1 MTSQSSDTNE
11 AIRSS
16 GESTL
21 EKAKKKAQEQI
32 DHLFNVSL
40 HIAVIGETGAGKS
53 TFINAFRGLEDD
65 DEGAAKTGV
74 NETTAEPTPYNH
86 PTMSNVTLWD
96 LPGVGSLNFT
106 ARTYV
111 KEMQFEKY
119 DFFFIVSSERFR
131 ENDIMLAKEIQK
143 GNKKFYFIRSKVD
156 NDIRGEERKKT
167 FDREET
173 LSKIRRDCQENLNE
187 LGNPPVFLVNSW
199 NLSEFDFEELVSTL
213 NSELPEH
220 KQFAL
225 LQSAPVTSV
234 AMLEKKVD
242 MFRKVIWAAAVTSGG
257 IATVPVPGL
266 SFLCDTVIVMTFFRR
281 CYYAFGLDDES
292 LKKLSERV
300 NKPELISWE
309 KSPLLKE
316 LAKTS
321 MVRLGGSAAGEFLC
335 SLVPVTGTHTAATMS
350 FTMTR
355 GVLENGLQE
364 LANEAK
370 KVLTEA
376 GLEKRTH

>member
-1 MTSQSSDTNE
+1 MGSRFSYKDE
-11 AIRSS
+11 ATEES
-16 GESTL
+16 GNL
-21 EKAKKKAQEQI
+21 EGAPQEVQETV

-119 DFFFIVSSERFR
+119 DFFFVVSSERFR

-143 GNKKFYFIRSKVD
+143 GNKRFYFIRSKVD

-173 LSKIRRDCQENLNE
+173 LSKIRRDCQENLKE
-187 LGNPPVFLVNSW
+187 LGNPPVFLISSC
-199 NLSEFDFEELVSTL
+199 NLSEFDFEKLVSTL
-213 NSELPEH
+213 NSELPQH
-220 KQFAL
+220 KQYAL
-225 LQSAPVTSV
+225 VRCSKCVCYCFKQTKNNII
-234 AMLEKKVD
+234 KK
-242 MFRKVIWAAAVTSGG
+242 
-257 IATVPVPGL
+257 
-266 SFLCDTVIVMTFFRR
+266 
-281 CYYAFGLDDES
+281 
-292 LKKLSERV
+292 
-300 NKPELISWE
+300 
-309 KSPLLKE
+309 
-316 LAKTS
+316 
-321 MVRLGGSAAGEFLC
+321 
-335 SLVPVTGTHTAATMS
+335 
-350 FTMTR
+350 
-355 GVLENGLQE
+355 
-364 LANEAK
+364 
-370 KVLTEA
+370 
-376 GLEKRTH
+376 